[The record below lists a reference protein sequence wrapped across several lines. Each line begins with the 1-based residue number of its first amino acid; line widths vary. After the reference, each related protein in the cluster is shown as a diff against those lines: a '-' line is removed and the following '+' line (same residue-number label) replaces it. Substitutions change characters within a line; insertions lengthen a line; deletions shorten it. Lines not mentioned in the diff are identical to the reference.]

1 MELWARVTTLLNLHR
16 TQIGRTQIGLGLR
29 ITVAA
34 LVALVLAVAL
44 QVRLPLWAVLT
55 AVIVTQMSVGRSL
68 KATVDYLLGTVGG
81 ALYGGAIAVLVPHSS
96 EVTLLA
102 TLALAIAPLAVLAA
116 INPRLSVAPITSI
129 IVLLVP
135 TITHTSPIESALDRI
150 LEVGLGALTGLAVS
164 FLVLPSRAYTLA
176 RQSASRALDLMAAA
190 LGELLN
196 GMTRGLDTNA
206 LHRLQDDIGPAL
218 VALNEVAA
226 EAEQEKSARLSSGPE
241 TGPLSRTLLRLRHD
255 LVMIGRSAVAP
266 LPEALQARVGA
277 PLAALR
283 TAAMDYLRE
292 SSRALSARQGPPPLD
307 PFETTLRGYVNE
319 IAALRRDGLTRN
331 LPGDVTERFFALGFG
346 LEQLHQNFK
355 DLQRVVTEWSRAGKR
370 PEVGGQEGPR

>member
-1 MELWARVTTLLNLHR
+1 MELWARLSTLLHLR
-16 TQIGRTQIGLGLR
+16 RTQIGLGLR
-29 ITVAA
+29 ITAAA
-34 LVALVLAVAL
+34 LAALVLAIAL
-44 QVRLPLWAVLT
+44 HLRLPLWAVLT

-68 KATVDYLLGTVGG
+68 KATTDYLLGTVGG
-81 ALYGGAIAVLVPHSS
+81 ALYGGAIAVLVPHSN
-96 EVTLLA
+96 EIALLA

-116 INPRLSVAPITSI
+116 INPVLNVAPITAI

-150 LEVGLGALTGLAVS
+150 LEVGLGAVTGLAVS
-164 FLVLPSRAYTLA
+164 FLVLPSRAYSLA
-176 RQSASRALDLMAAA
+176 RQSASRALELMAAA

-218 VALNEVAA
+218 VGLNEVAA
-226 EAEQEKSARLSSGPE
+226 EAEREKSARLSTGPD
-241 TGPLSRTLLRLRHD
+241 TGPLSRTSLRLRHD
-255 LVMIGRSAVAP
+255 LVMIGRAAVSP
-266 LPEALQARVGA
+266 LPEVLQERVGA

-283 TAAMDYLRE
+283 TAAMDYLRG
-292 SSRALSARQGPPPLD
+292 SSRALLARQGPPPLD
-307 PFETTLRGYVNE
+307 PFEAALRGYTAEV
-319 IAALRRDGLTRN
+319 AALRRDGLTRN

-355 DLQRVVTEWSRAGKR
+355 DLQRCVTEWSQERKSPEAARAA
-370 PEVGGQEGPR
+370 